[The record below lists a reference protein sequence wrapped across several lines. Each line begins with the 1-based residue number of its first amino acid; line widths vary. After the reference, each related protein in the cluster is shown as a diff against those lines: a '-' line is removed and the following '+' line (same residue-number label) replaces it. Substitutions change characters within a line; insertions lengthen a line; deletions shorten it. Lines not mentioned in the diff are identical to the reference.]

1 MEVQSE
7 GTRYGVEVRS
17 EGTRYGFEGV
27 FKVR

>member
-1 MEVQSE
+1 MEVRSE